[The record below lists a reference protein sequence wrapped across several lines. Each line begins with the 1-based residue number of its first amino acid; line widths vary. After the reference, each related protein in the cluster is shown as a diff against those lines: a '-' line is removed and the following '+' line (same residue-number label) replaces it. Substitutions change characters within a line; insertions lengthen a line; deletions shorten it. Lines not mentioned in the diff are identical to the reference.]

1 MDLEELNA
9 LSEDKQ
15 LSIDYETYFGEMDLT
30 EEQKK
35 QRISLA
41 KRLEDD
47 MLFFFALIS
56 VLKQYEYD
64 NMQFAIDSLENRY
77 RATLGAYMDI
87 DDYLSDYIKEFAG
100 YTADVTQRHAD
111 EEWYLSQDRAT
122 LIAENE
128 ANTDWNYSEYQQ
140 AIANGMTQKTWLTMQ
155 DRRVRHTHMKVD
167 GKTIPIQSVFLV
179 GDSEFLFPKDQTFSP
194 STNEVAGCRCTITY
208 L

>member
-9 LSEDKQ
+9 LSEDEQ

-30 EEQKK
+30 EEQKEK
-35 QRISLA
+35 RISLA
-41 KRLEDD
+41 KKLEDD

-56 VLKQYEYD
+56 FIRQFKYE
-64 NMQFAIDSLENRY
+64 NMQFAVETLENRY

-100 YTADVTQRHAD
+100 YTADVTQRHTD
-111 EEWYLSQDRAT
+111 DEWYLSQDRAM

-140 AIANGMTQKTWLTMQ
+140 AIANGMKQKTWLTMQ

-194 STNEVAGCRCTITY
+194 STNEVAGCRCTIAY
-208 L
+208 S

>member
-30 EEQKK
+30 EEQKE

-41 KRLEDD
+41 KKLEDD
-47 MLFFFALIS
+47 MLFFFSLIS
-56 VLKQYEYD
+56 VLRQFKYED
-64 NMQFAIDSLENRY
+64 MQFAIESLENRY
-77 RATLGAYMDI
+77 RATLGTYMDI

-100 YTADVTQRHAD
+100 YTADVTQRHTD
-111 EEWYLSQDRAT
+111 DEWYLSQDRAM

-194 STNEVAGCRCTITY
+194 STNEVAGCRCAITY
-208 L
+208 S

>member
-1 MDLEELNA
+1 MDLEKLNA

-30 EEQKK
+30 KEQKE

-56 VLKQYEYD
+56 VIRQFKYE
-64 NMQFAIDSLENRY
+64 NMQFAIETLENRY
-77 RATLGAYMDI
+77 RATLGEYMDI

-100 YTADVTQRHAD
+100 YTADVTQRHPND
-111 EEWYLSQDRAT
+111 EWYLSQDRAM

-128 ANTDWNYSEYQQ
+128 ANTDWNYSEYKQ
-140 AIANGMTQKTWLTMQ
+140 AIASGMTKKTWLTMQ

-167 GKTIPIQSVFLV
+167 GKRYRFNRCFWLEIQNFY
-179 GDSEFLFPKDQTFSP
+179 FQKIRHFRPAQMK
-194 STNEVAGCRCTITY
+194 
-208 L
+208 

>member
-30 EEQKK
+30 EEQKE

-56 VLKQYEYD
+56 VLRQYKYD
-64 NMQFAIDSLENRY
+64 NMQFAIETLENRY

-100 YTADVTQRHAD
+100 YTADVTQRHTD
-111 EEWYLSQDRAT
+111 DEWYLSQDRAM

-140 AIANGMTQKTWLTMQ
+140 AIANGMKQKTWLTMQ

-194 STNEVAGCRCTITY
+194 SANEVAGCRCTITY
-208 L
+208 S